1 MKLLLILGALIGFLT
16 GIIFG
21 LAGRSGWPA
30 VFWHAS
36 AAALVSGLMM
46 RWWGRV
52 WLRNW
57 KVSLEARLAE
67 IERQRLQPKS
77 PSASKV

>member
-21 LAGRSGWPA
+21 LAGQSDWPS

-52 WLRNW
+52 WMRNW
-57 KVSLEARLAE
+57 KSALEARLAE
-67 IERQRLQPKS
+67 LEAQRQAAKS
-77 PSASKV
+77 PAAKV